1 MLQSIQNKIL
11 RVIYNHGRGWA
22 FGQKDFVRVGS
33 RKAIDIALYR
43 LVKDGKIRRVIRGV
57 YDYPKYSDLLKQE
70 LSPNFDQVAHALAR
84 KNGWRIQAC
93 GEAALNL
100 LGISNQVP
108 GTVVYL
114 SDGPHKTVNIGN
126 LNIEFKKTSLK
137 EMRVEHTFTSLTVQA
152 LKTLGHENVNDE
164 VINKIRNNWTSAE
177 RKKMIKDA
185 QYVTSWIYEYIKQI
199 CLEDIDE

>member
-1 MLQSIQNKIL
+1 MLQSVQNKIL
-11 RVIYNHGRGWA
+11 RIIYNHGRGWA
-22 FGQKDFVRVGS
+22 FNQKDFLRVGS
-33 RKAIDIALYR
+33 RNAIDIALYR
-43 LVKDGKIRRVIRGV
+43 LVIHGKIRRVIRGV
-57 YDYPKYSDLLKQE
+57 YDYPKYSYLLKQE
-70 LSPNFDQVAHALAR
+70 LSANFDQVAHAIAR

-126 LNIEFKKTSLK
+126 LKIAFKKTSLK

-164 VINKIRNNWTSAE
+164 VIKKIRHNWTSAE

-199 CLEDIDE
+199 CLEVIDE

>member
-11 RVIYNHGRGWA
+11 RIIYNHRRGWA
-22 FGQKDFVRVGS
+22 FSQKDFLRVGS
-33 RKAIDIALYR
+33 RSAIDIALYR
-43 LVKDGKIRRVIRGV
+43 LVIDGKIRRVIRGV
-57 YDYPKYSDLLKQE
+57 YDYPKYSDLLKQD

-84 KNGWRIQAC
+84 KNGWRVQAC

-108 GTVVYL
+108 GTVIYL

-152 LKTLGHENVNDE
+152 LKTLGNENVNDE
-164 VINKIRNNWTSAE
+164 VIKKIRYNWTSAE